1 MACIAITGSNRGIG
15 WELVKHYRA
24 RGDAVVAI
32 CRSASRQLEEIG
44 AQIVSGID
52 VADSAAVQQLVHRDL
67 PALDVLINVAGVLDT
82 ESFES
87 PDWPDRLRYQF
98 EVNALGPLAVTRAL
112 LPRLGRGAKVAVLTS
127 RMGSIADNGSGGY
140 YGYRMSKAAVNMAG
154 VNLARDL
161 EPRGVAVYLLHPG
174 YVRTTM
180 TAGQGSK
187 DAATAAAELAA
198 LIDRLTL
205 ADTGTFWHAE
215 GYELAW

>member
-15 WELVKHYRA
+15 LELVKRYRA

-32 CRSASRQLEEIG
+32 CRSASRELEQTG

-52 VADSAAVQQLVHRDL
+52 VADPAAVRQLADCDI

-112 LPRLGRGAKVAVLTS
+112 QPRLGPGAKVAILTS

-154 VNLARDL
+154 VNLAREL
-161 EPRGVAVYLLHPG
+161 EPCGVAVYLLHPG
-174 YVRTTM
+174 YVRTAM

-187 DAATAAAELAA
+187 DAARSAAELTE

-215 GYELAW
+215 GYALAW

>member
-15 WELVKHYRA
+15 LELVKLYRA
-24 RGDAVVAI
+24 RGDTVVAL
-32 CRSASRQLEEIG
+32 CRSASTELDATG
-44 AQIVSGID
+44 AQIVDGID
-52 VADSAAVQQLVHRDL
+52 VTDPAAMQQLAHRDI
-67 PALDVLINVAGVLDT
+67 PALDVLINVAGVLAT

-87 PDWPDRLRYQF
+87 PDWPDRLRHQF

-112 LPRLGRGAKVAVLTS
+112 QPRLAPGAKVAILSS

-161 EPRGVAVYLLHPG
+161 EPHGVAVFLLHPG
-174 YVRTTM
+174 YVRTAM

-187 DAATAAAELAA
+187 DAATAAAEMVE

-215 GYELAW
+215 GYQLAW

>member
-1 MACIAITGSNRGIG
+1 MASIAITGSNRGIG
-15 WELVKHYRA
+15 LELVKRYRA

-32 CRSASRQLEEIG
+32 CRSASRELEQTG

-52 VADSAAVQQLVHRDL
+52 VADPAAVRQLAYRDIA
-67 PALDVLINVAGVLDT
+67 ALDVLINVAGVLDT

-87 PDWPDRLRYQF
+87 PDWPDSLRYQF

-112 LPRLGRGAKVAVLTS
+112 QPCLGPGAKVAILTS

-154 VNLARDL
+154 VNLAREL

-174 YVRTTM
+174 YVRTAM

-187 DAATAAAELAA
+187 DAARSAAELTG